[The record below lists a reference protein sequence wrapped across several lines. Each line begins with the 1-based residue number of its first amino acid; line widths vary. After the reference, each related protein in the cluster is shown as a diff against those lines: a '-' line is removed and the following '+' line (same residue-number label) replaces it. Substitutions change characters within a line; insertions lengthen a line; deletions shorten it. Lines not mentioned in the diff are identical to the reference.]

1 MPHQLPTA
9 CAVNLGSL
17 IQLYIHAGQR
27 RQIDDGAVAGLFP
40 DILADDQRGEQL
52 GVAEQ
57 VGRLG
62 TENLC
67 QNVVDGTV
75 GGGEHLESQRR
86 HNDDGDKVGDV
97 DQRLRCALEPFAAQL
112 I

>member
-9 CAVNLGSL
+9 CAVDLGSL
-17 IQLYIHAGQR
+17 IQLHIHAGQR
-27 RQIDDGAVAGLFP
+27 RQIDDGAVAGLLP
-40 DILADDQRGEQL
+40 DILADDQRGKEL

-57 VGRLG
+57 VGRIRAEDLG
-62 TENLC
+62 
-67 QNVVDGTV
+67 QHMVDGAV
-75 GGGEHLESQRR
+75 RGGEHLESQRR

-97 DQRLRCALEPFAAQL
+97 DQRLRRALEPFAAQL